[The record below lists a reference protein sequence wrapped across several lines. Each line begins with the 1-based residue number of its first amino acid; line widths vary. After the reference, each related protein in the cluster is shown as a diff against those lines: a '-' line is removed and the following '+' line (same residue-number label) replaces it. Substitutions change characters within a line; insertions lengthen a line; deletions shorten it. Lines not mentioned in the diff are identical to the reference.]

1 MNAFLKNEDIFFV
14 KDKLESKSDG
24 NQILDVFDKNL
35 FVNIKYKMDKEQ
47 IIKKLSDLIIE
58 QTKSNFDLYESIMQR
73 EKI

>member
-1 MNAFLKNEDIFFV
+1 MHFKNEDIFFV

-73 EKI
+73 EKN